1 MLSNMG
7 KTDRLIR
14 TAVAFVIV
22 FASTYIGGLWAILG
36 MVILLTTIIG
46 WCPIYALFRLS
57 TSKEQEEIPP
67 DTSSERESRLGPRR
81 LLKQPRFEMP
91 HSDK

>member
-22 FASTYIGGLWAILG
+22 FASIYIGGLWAIVG
-36 MVILLTTIIG
+36 VVILLTTIIG

-57 TSKEQEEIPP
+57 TTKEKEEIPP
-67 DTSSERESRLGPRR
+67 DTSGEHELRRGPRR
-81 LLKQPRFEMP
+81 SLK
-91 HSDK
+91 

>member
-1 MLSNMG
+1 MLSNIG

-22 FASTYIGGLWAILG
+22 FGSIYIGGLWAMLGIVIIL
-36 MVILLTTIIG
+36 TAIIG

-57 TSKEQEEIPP
+57 STKEQKEIPP
-67 DTSSERESRLGPRR
+67 DTSGEHEPRR
-81 LLKQPRFEMP
+81 GQRRLFK
-91 HSDK
+91 